1 MLATLQM
8 MSEKYGGVEGYVKTY
23 CGMLEED
30 IAIVRSNLV
39 SDDAPTLHDLAM

>member
-8 MSEKYGGVEGYVKTY
+8 ISEKYGSVEGYVKTC
-23 CGMLEED
+23 CGLLEED

-39 SDDAPTLHDLAM
+39 SDDAPTLLDLAM